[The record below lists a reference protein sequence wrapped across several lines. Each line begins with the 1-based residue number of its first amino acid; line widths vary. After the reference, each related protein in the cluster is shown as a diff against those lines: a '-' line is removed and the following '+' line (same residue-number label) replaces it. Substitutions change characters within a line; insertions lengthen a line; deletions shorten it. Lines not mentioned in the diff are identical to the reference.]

1 MVARRDASIARLL
14 LAGGVIRTMD
24 GATAR
29 SITVEGDRIAALDR
43 DGSPEVDLDGACVLP
58 GFTDSHV
65 HFPSWAASLEQI
77 ELHGVSSL
85 AEALALVRAAV
96 AGLPEGIWV
105 RGFGWRDADW
115 EAAPTTADLDE
126 VAGDRPVAL
135 LSHDYHSLWCSSA
148 ALALAQEPLER
159 PGGVVEPTG
168 ILREESAWQFRDRY
182 ALPSPE
188 ELLAAMRSALPV
200 AAAAGVTAIHDK
212 DGWIGALDLFRAL
225 DSEGRL
231 TLRVWQSHPASDMD
245 TLPDR
250 VDEGMV
256 RTGYVKAFMDGTLGS
271 RTARLLDGS
280 GIAITSRE
288 DFEDIVRRAARAGW
302 PVAVHAIGD
311 LANREALDAFEA
323 SREEWEPRGLRQRIE
338 HLQCVDP
345 ADRPRFGALGIAGSI
360 QFSHAPSD
368 RDLVERFWAERAS
381 SAYAFRSLLEAGTLL
396 CAGSD
401 APVEPLR
408 PLEGLRAAVL
418 RTLDDRPGWRMDEAV
433 TMQAALE
440 AYTVNPAW
448 LACEEDRRGRLRPG
462 FLADLTVLSGDPL
475 TTPADSLEIVATM
488 VGGRW
493 IHGPWVS

>member
-1 MVARRDASIARLL
+1 
-14 LAGGVIRTMD
+14 MD
-24 GATAR
+24 GGTAR
-29 SITVEGDRIAALDR
+29 SIAIEGDRIASLDV
-43 DGSPEVDLDGACVLP
+43 DGTPDIDLGGACVLP

-65 HFPSWAASLEQI
+65 HFASWAASLDQV
-77 ELHGVSSL
+77 ELHGVHSL
-85 AEALALVRAAV
+85 AEALSIVR
-96 AGLPEGIWV
+96 GSLDGSGWV

-115 EAAPTTADLDE
+115 EAPPSTAALDE
-126 VAGDRPVAL
+126 VVGDRPVAL

-148 ALALAQEPLER
+148 ALALADGPLEV

-168 ILREESAWQFRDRY
+168 IMREESAWQFRDRY
-182 ALPSPE
+182 ALPSRE
-188 ELLAAMRSALPV
+188 EFLGHMRKALPV
-200 AAAAGVTAIHDK
+200 AAAAGVTAVHDK
-212 DGWIGALDLFRAL
+212 DGWIGALDLFRTL
-225 DSEGRL
+225 EESGEL

-245 TLPDR
+245 NLPER
-250 VDEGMV
+250 VDDGLV

-271 RTARLLDGS
+271 QTARLLDGS
-280 GIAITSRE
+280 GVSITSRA

-323 SREEWEPRGLRQRIE
+323 AREEWQPKGLRQRIE

-345 ADRPRFGALGIAGSI
+345 ADRPRFAQIGVTGSI

-368 RDLVERFWAERAS
+368 RDLVERFWPGRAG
-381 SAYAFRSLLEAGTLL
+381 SAYAFRSLLEAGTRL

-408 PLEGLRAAVL
+408 PLDGLRAAVL
-418 RTLDDRPGWRMDEAV
+418 RTLDDRPGWRMEEAV
-433 TMQAALE
+433 SIEAALE
-440 AYTVNPAW
+440 AFTVNPAW

-462 FLADLTVLSGDPL
+462 FLADLTVLSADPL
-475 TTPADSLEIVATM
+475 TTPPDELSVVATM

-493 IHGPWVS
+493 VHGPFVG